1 MSNLLSSNQVDQY
14 NQEGY
19 LLMSGLIPNLISVKA
34 EQEMWRCSDVKADE
48 PETWTNGTTAANYL
62 NDDIVACYT
71 NEFITVAAQLAGDDP
86 ATYSKPEEAYSLNVF
101 PSKEEWSWS
110 GPHIDHSITT
120 DGYKTFPRAFRIAA
134 MTYLSDVEEH
144 GGGTIVW
151 PRSHHRIWS
160 LAKSNPT
167 YYEYMW
173 VLGNDIERA
182 DLGTPMELTP
192 NRGDVLFY
200 HFLCAHSGSKNVN
213 SQPRFALNT
222 KW

>member
-1 MSNLLSSNQVDQY
+1 MPNLLSPNQVDQY

-19 LLMSGLIPNLISVKA
+19 LLMSGLIPNSISAKA
-34 EQEMWRCSDVKADE
+34 EKEMWHCSDVKADE
-48 PETWTNGTTAANYL
+48 PETWINGTTAANYL

-71 NEFITVAAQLAGDDP
+71 DEFIMVAAQLAGDDP
-86 ATYSKPEEAYSLNVF
+86 TTYSKPKEAYSINVF
-101 PSKEEWSWS
+101 PSVGEWNWPS
-110 GPHIDHSITT
+110 PHIDHSIKR

-134 MTYLSDVEEH
+134 MTYLSDVGER

-151 PRSHHRIWS
+151 PRSHHRIWA
-160 LAKSNPT
+160 LAKSNPAH
-167 YYEYMW
+167 YEYMW
-173 VLGNDIERA
+173 VLGNDIHQA
-182 DLGTPMELTP
+182 DLGMPMELRP

-200 HFLCAHSGSKNVN
+200 HFLCAHSGSKNTN

>member
-48 PETWTNGTTAANYL
+48 PETWTNGTTAANNL

-110 GPHIDHSITT
+110 GPHIDHSIKT

>member
-110 GPHIDHSITT
+110 GPHIDHSIKT

-144 GGGTIVW
+144 SGGTIVW

>member
-110 GPHIDHSITT
+110 GPHIDHSIKT

-213 SQPRFALNT
+213 SQPRFALNM